1 MSERWRR
8 VDGFQA
14 TSGLLGLVTGPALLV
29 RGAPA
34 GWSFLLIAAGIALL
48 ATQWISAFDIR
59 FQTTDHTS
67 LLLATASIACVTI
80 AVVYLTRAA
89 NDLPSLFPGH
99 DGDSE
104 NFRILPGIVTLT
116 VGIVLAGRAIAAAQP
131 KRATA

>member
-1 MSERWRR
+1 MSEPLRR
-8 VDGFQA
+8 IDGFQA
-14 TSGLLGLVTGPALLV
+14 TSGLLGLLTGPVLLA

-48 ATQWISAFDIR
+48 VTQWIIAFDIR
-59 FQTTDHTS
+59 FQAMDHTS
-67 LLLATASIACVTI
+67 LLLAAAAMVFVTI

-104 NFRILPGIVTLT
+104 NFRVLPGVVILT
-116 VGIVLAGRAIAAAQP
+116 VGVVLFGRAVTAAKP
-131 KRATA
+131 TRGIR